1 MAKKLPKRPKAN
13 KQYGLTEE
21 EENCLNFYCAFQCS
35 KVDAVKIFLH
45 PEIISKLQIKSIT
58 DQFFAMDEVQS
69 YIKDYEETLQEFF
82 EEKKKPKAELSEKDR
97 EARKRKALESIA
109 DKVIELAQN
118 LDDEDADPESIIKY
132 VDKLGWLDN
141 EEVQVEQPR
150 RYLPVLCSECRY
162 KVFCEQECE
171 DLCQYCKYRK
181 YGEENGVHYE
191 SEKQLDMPLE
201 SATPESA
208 TPESG
213 EDNNEP
219 KGNNK

>member
-21 EENCLNFYCAFQCS
+21 EENCLNYYCAFQCS

-118 LDDEDADPESIIKY
+118 LDDEGADPESIIKY

-141 EEVQVEQPR
+141 EEVKVEQPR
-150 RYLPVLCSECRY
+150 RYLPTLCSECRY
-162 KVFCEQECE
+162 KAFCEQECE
-171 DLCQYCKYRK
+171 DLCQYCKYK
-181 YGEENGVHYE
+181 KFGEENGVHYE
-191 SEKQLDMPLE
+191 SEKQVDMPQQGEAL
-201 SATPESA
+201 SASSPK
-208 TPESG
+208 SG
-213 EDNNEP
+213 EN
-219 KGNNK
+219 NNK

>member
-21 EENCLNFYCAFQCS
+21 EENCLNYYCAFQCS

-45 PEIISKLQIKSIT
+45 PEIISKLQIKSIA

-118 LDDEDADPESIIKY
+118 LDDENADPESIIKY
-132 VDKLGWLDN
+132 VDKLGWLHN
-141 EEVQVEQPR
+141 EEVKVEHPS
-150 RYLPVLCSECRY
+150 RYLPTLCSECRY
-162 KVFCEQECE
+162 KAFWEQECE

-201 SATPESA
+201 RATPQSV
-208 TPESG
+208 TPQSG
-213 EDNNEP
+213 EN
-219 KGNNK
+219 NNK

>member
-1 MAKKLPKRPKAN
+1 MAKKLPKKPKAN

-21 EENCLNFYCAFQCS
+21 EENCLNYYCAFQCS

-118 LDDEDADPESIIKY
+118 LDDEGADPESIIKY

-141 EEVQVEQPR
+141 EEVKVEQPR
-150 RYLPVLCSECRY
+150 RYLPETCHSSCRY
-162 KVFCEQECE
+162 RAFCEQECE

-181 YGEENGVHYE
+181 YAEENGVHYDN
-191 SEKQLDMPLE
+191 EKQLDMPLD
-201 SATPESA
+201 
-208 TPESG
+208 SG